1 MPSVLS
7 IPYFSQMRLSG
18 TGLTLENVITKNEAY
33 TQYAIHYLSNGLT
46 ISGIMNIPQGKGPF
60 PLLIF
65 NHGHIPTSIYTRG
78 RGLRRE
84 QDYMARHGFAVL
96 HTDYRGHAESDP
108 SPMTENKRYDGNLE
122 YAMDSAN
129 AILAVR
135 AATLPSVD
143 ASRVGMLGHSMGG
156 GVTLAVLT
164 GHPELV
170 TAAVLYAPVHAD
182 VWENLVR
189 WKKEREPDDKTI
201 ELSGTKE
208 SNPDFW
214 RDLSPQN
221 FLTKII
227 APILIFHGDN
237 DESVP
242 KAWSDDLVT
251 RMKALGKDITYVE
264 YPAEAHEFGPRWTDF
279 MKKSA
284 DFFREQ
290 LSPLSS

>member
-1 MPSVLS
+1 
-7 IPYFSQMRLSG
+7 
-18 TGLTLENVITKNEAY
+18 
-33 TQYAIHYLSNGLT
+33 
-46 ISGIMNIPQGKGPF
+46 MN
-60 PLLIF
+60 
-65 NHGHIPTSIYTRG
+65 
-78 RGLRRE
+78 
-84 QDYMARHGFAVL
+84 
-96 HTDYRGHAESDP
+96 
-108 SPMTENKRYDGNLE
+108 
-122 YAMDSAN
+122 
-129 AILAVR
+129 
-135 AATLPSVD
+135 
-143 ASRVGMLGHSMGG
+143 
-156 GVTLAVLT
+156 
-164 GHPELV
+164 
-170 TAAVLYAPVHAD
+170 AD